1 MVSCFIVI
9 NINVVIVAAV
19 PVIAVLTRTEALE
32 LELEAIGQLRDM
44 GLMMKE
50 ARLMAGELADRLQ
63 SEMRARIESQL
74 SECKYP
80 PKVYI
85 LTACKYSLPFVLGLN
100 YTPHRY
106 ESRGCRLCST
116 LRCTTDA
123 LNEVEPRRFLL
134 PTQANLQE
142 HSNPVDSLHTL
153 MLWLFDRFK
162 EIGTIADLNL
172 AITLGNAALKLCLP
186 GSPLRDASL
195 HALSRCLHARF
206 EKLGIIDDLEE
217 GISLAQAAL
226 VLRLPGHPERA
237 TSLHDVASDLYTRFQ
252 KLGEISN
259 LKEAVTF
266 GRGAL
271 ALRPSGHPDRTASL
285 NSLLT
290 YIVAMFNQDSYRIT
304 DIEEAVSIT
313 RGDGEICPPKE
324 RLDFL
329 CRLSGLLLSRFR
341 RQGRFADLEGASRL
355 HRDILELCPL
365 GHPELASSLHELALY
380 LSERFDQQGVLD
392 DLERAIALTH
402 SALDLRPPGD
412 PDRVA
417 SLKSLAAYRQ
427 KRITEPRTEVTPAGI
442 KRPIRDAI
450 DDTLGALPPRLL
462 NTETG
467 CLCGR
472 DALVSDFESSKQYQ
486 ELLSIAYPC
495 GVTNKAHVH
504 ETVSRYFRYVTL
516 SHRWGRREPLLG
528 EVKSHSIYAISD
540 STEEGLVKLQQFCV
554 AARERDYMWAWSD
567 TCCIDK
573 DSSIELQEAI
583 GSMYSWYQRSALT
596 IVHLADVTDA
606 GIWQRVVPTRLDSS
620 GASSIENYTVLHTKL
635 VPLQGLCGVKSQG
648 GWCCTERAGGG
659 KTNLH
664 GIIWLIFIQVWMMH
678 GQGSSGH
685 PNVVPLGQK
694 TWRIRSLEFL
704 VSTCLFCM
712 GSRSKKPSRVSLKK
726 SYHILEIFQF

>member
-1 MVSCFIVI
+1 M
-9 NINVVIVAAV
+9 NQ
-19 PVIAVLTRTEALE
+19 E
-32 LELEAIGQLRDM
+32 G
-44 GLMMKE
+44 
-50 ARLMAGELADRLQ
+50 ADCAPL
-63 SEMRARIESQL
+63 
-74 SECKYP
+74 
-80 PKVYI
+80 
-85 LTACKYSLPFVLGLN
+85 
-100 YTPHRY
+100 
-106 ESRGCRLCST
+106 

-313 RGDGEICPPKE
+313 RGVGEICPPKE

-427 KRITEPRTEVTPAGI
+427 KRITEPLTEVTPAGI

-606 GIWQRVVPTRLDSS
+606 GSLSGSEWFQRGWTLQELLASKTIQFFTRNWSLYRGCVASNHKED
-620 GASSIENYTVLHTKL
+620 GAVLNELVEATQIARNYL
-635 VPLQGLCGVKSQG
+635 VNFHPGMDDARSRFQWASQRRTTRPEDMAYSLFGIFGVHLPILY
-648 GWCCTERAGGG
+648 G
-659 KTNLH
+659 K
-664 GIIWLIFIQVWMMH
+664 
-678 GQGSSGH
+678 
-685 PNVVPLGQK
+685 
-694 TWRIRSLEFL
+694 
-704 VSTCLFCM
+704 
-712 GSRSKKPSRVSLKK
+712 RSKKPSRVSLKK
-726 SYHILEIFQF
+726 SYHIQEIFQF